1 MLSGGLCDDNVVLNY
16 HCLTILWFK
25 NKFINFFW
33 IFFIFCDKILKCH
46 KNVISVTKSWMAR
59 FYMFSGDDII
69 LTFYRF
75 WLLRFVMWVIDVTFY
90 RSSTGFF
97 TFNNIPRQIFELDW
111 SQDFSSNLKLKNLTL
126 GMSDCLLMVK
136 NRVFLIFF
144 LNFEPIFRFRV
155 EIFKSETII

>member
-1 MLSGGLCDDNVVLNY
+1 M
-16 HCLTILWFK
+16 
-25 NKFINFFW
+25 
-33 IFFIFCDKILKCH
+33 KCH

-59 FYMFSGDDII
+59 FNMFSGDDII

-111 SQDFSSNLKLKNLTL
+111 SQDFSSNLELENLTPW
-126 GMSDCLLMVK
+126 MSDCPKLGQVIVFYVLLVK
-136 NRVFLIFF
+136 FWLSSFDGQKSSFSHFYFMTLELIS
-144 LNFEPIFRFRV
+144 RFRV
-155 EIFKSETII
+155 ENF

>member
-1 MLSGGLCDDNVVLNY
+1 MVSVKTIYN
-16 HCLTILWFK
+16 CLTVFLNF
-25 NKFINFFW
+25 NFFW
-33 IFFIFCDKILKCH
+33 PCLIFCDKILKCH

-69 LTFYRF
+69 LTFYRC

-111 SQDFSSNLKLKNLTL
+111 SQDFRPNLELKNLTPGMSECPKLGQVIVFHVLTSL
-126 GMSDCLLMVK
+126 GMSEVDTV
-136 NRVFLIFF
+136 
-144 LNFEPIFRFRV
+144 
-155 EIFKSETII
+155 